1 MPTLPISDRSQ
12 LSYLTP
18 VSNLQSPCLCGFS
31 KFFWRQD
38 VKQTGQ
44 EMSLVLRPLLCLGY
58 IGEVS
63 GGYKQCTVFPCK
75 WGSVR
80 TEDTDKL
87 PLSTYNHHLGVFF
100 LTLKLPP
107 FLVTAMTWR
116 FHFSL
121 LASAS
126 QNSKA
131 SCFHCIPNMY
141 QALFTE
147 VIYLSTILTSFIQ
160 HPRLA
165 VGCPPMW
172 ICQQYILCLKSLTLH
187 YPHLYISTH
196 LFLSSPESMTVIH
209 KLQDIVWCSVSMCLY
224 KCIYA

>member
-87 PLSTYNHHLGVFF
+87 PLSTYNHHLGG
-100 LTLKLPP
+100 KLI
-107 FLVTAMTWR
+107 
-116 FHFSL
+116 
-121 LASAS
+121 
-126 QNSKA
+126 KE
-131 SCFHCIPNMY
+131 Y
-141 QALFTE
+141 
-147 VIYLSTILTSFIQ
+147 TSFVKTGKIRNMS
-160 HPRLA
+160 RLLITFP
-165 VGCPPMW
+165 CID
-172 ICQQYILCLKSLTLH
+172 ICCCC
-187 YPHLYISTH
+187 
-196 LFLSSPESMTVIH
+196 
-209 KLQDIVWCSVSMCLY
+209 CSVAKSYPTLCDPMGFSVLGFSVHY
-224 KCIYA
+224 LLEFAQIRVHWVGDAI

>member
-1 MPTLPISDRSQ
+1 MDSWKALVN
-12 LSYLTP
+12 LY
-18 VSNLQSPCLCGFS
+18 LQSAIFNRNYAPFKKKYSCPSLS
-31 KFFWRQD
+31 HKFYIYEFIY
-38 VKQTGQ
+38 
-44 EMSLVLRPLLCLGY
+44 SLKF
-58 IGEVS
+58 I
-63 GGYKQCTVFPCK
+63 CK
-75 WGSVR
+75 SQI
-80 TEDTDKL
+80 
-87 PLSTYNHHLGVFF
+87 STYSVFMVINRYNAEWWKILFSHRDCFILILFF

-107 FLVTAMTWR
+107 FLVTAMAWR
-116 FHFSL
+116 FHFFV

-131 SCFHCIPNMY
+131 NYFHCIPNMY

-172 ICQQYILCLKSLTLH
+172 ICQQYTLCLKSLTLH
-187 YPHLYISTH
+187 YTHLYISTH